1 MKKILWLV
9 LGFLFAVQVSFAS
22 SLAENRANNLKFAIK
37 TTLQKSQ
44 NPIEDAKKLKNFFL
58 DCQKTCTDP
67 ITRDI
72 AKLISDNF
80 DQDFWKKQEKKTD
93 FLSFLLLDIVDGDTI
108 KVKGDNKEY
117 SVRMIWLDA
126 PESST
131 LRYGY
136 AECFGRE
143 ASDHLKAL
151 LSWVTQIQLET
162 DQTQTSTDKYWRLL
176 GYVIVNWIN
185 LNQKMIEDG
194 YGFEYTYNL
203 PYKYQLE
210 FKSAQKTASEKR
222 LWLWADSACKGE
234 RKALESQKS
243 ISVKQIVAP
252 QKQSTSS
259 QKIYHTWKRGWCY
272 YYNSHWKKE
281 YVSHSFCK

>member
-1 MKKILWLV
+1 MKKILWVV
-9 LGFLFAVQVSFAS
+9 LGLLFAVQLSFAG
-22 SLAENRANNLKFAIK
+22 SLAENRANNLKSAIK

-67 ITRDI
+67 ITKDV
-72 AKLISDNF
+72 AKLISDYF
-80 DQDFWKKQEKKTD
+80 DQDFWKKQEKKTELL
-93 FLSFLLLDIVDGDTI
+93 FFSLLDIVDGDTI
-108 KVKGDNKEY
+108 KVKSDNKEY

-131 LRYGY
+131 FRYGY

-162 DQTQTSTDKYWRLL
+162 DQTQTSTDKYGRLL
-176 GYVIVNWIN
+176 GYVIVTWVN

-203 PYKYQLE
+203 PYKYQSE

-243 ISVKQIVAP
+243 IPVKQIVAP

-259 QKIYHTWKRGWCY
+259 QKIYHTWKKGWCY